1 MEKEKKK
8 RIAIEGYMSVTL
20 LVAMTA
26 IMFIGVVFRYVF
38 NASLSWSEEL
48 SRYLFI
54 WFVFISMSYAV
65 REKAHIRVEAL
76 NRLIPVSVRPYTNII
91 GRVIWLVFAVFV
103 TYLGVTYAMTMTNS
117 VSAAM
122 RLPMSLVYFGIPLG
136 FFFMSVRL
144 VFQIGESIKNPEIE
158 IAEIHDDIDEYVKED

>member
-1 MEKEKKK
+1 MEKKK
-8 RIAIEGYMSVTL
+8 RIPVEGYMSVGL
-20 LVAMTA
+20 LIAMTA
-26 IMFIGVVFRYVF
+26 IMFIGVIFRYVF

-76 NRLIPVSVRPYTNII
+76 NRLIPKSIRKYTNIL
-91 GRVIWLVFAVFV
+91 GRVGWLVFAAFV

-136 FFFMSVRL
+136 FFFMSIRL

-158 IAEIHDDIDEYVKED
+158 IEEIHDDIDEYIKED